1 MNQCYGIT
9 NKHTRCRNKARF
21 TQSIHGAEFCV
32 CKIHQRANLLA
43 NWDKEIRKRTRHNIA
58 CDTGFIPNDIH
69 NWLQNFH
76 ECWRHTNNLQVST
89 KFASSVFRAESVIQN
104 FDMKFDLYMNTLL
117 TENTEPGA
125 MCSVCLEDDI
135 DVLNTNK
142 CQHTFC
148 LGCIKKW
155 MSTST
160 TCPVC
165 RRIL

>member
-104 FDMKFDLYMNTLL
+104 FDMKFDLYINTLL
-117 TENTEPGA
+117 EPSDSSLTCSICLDEDTEA
-125 MCSVCLEDDI
+125 LK
-135 DVLNTNK
+135 TNK

-148 LGCIKKW
+148 IGCFKKW
-155 MSTST
+155 MSLST
-160 TCPVC
+160 TCPLC
-165 RRIL
+165 RTIL